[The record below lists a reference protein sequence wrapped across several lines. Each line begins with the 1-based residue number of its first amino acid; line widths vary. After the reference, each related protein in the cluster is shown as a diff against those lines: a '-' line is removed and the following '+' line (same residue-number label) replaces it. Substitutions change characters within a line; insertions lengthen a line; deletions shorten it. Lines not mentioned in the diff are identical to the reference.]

1 MLSCP
6 LRSQDD
12 VGLPPRNLPQPWNIF
27 CSQSDAIMALLSLLL
42 NGPEI
47 LKFPSESDG
56 TRPDL
61 MDVTRPCRNG
71 LWPATEYWNGGQAR
85 PPLEDTRKKA

>member
-1 MLSCP
+1 MPSHP

-12 VGLPPRNLPQPWNIF
+12 VGLPSRDLPQPWNIF
-27 CSQSDAIMALLSLLL
+27 HSQSDAIMAPLSLLP

-47 LKFPSESDG
+47 LKFPSESNG
-56 TRPDL
+56 TCPDP

-71 LWPATEYWNGGQAR
+71 LLPATEYRNGG
-85 PPLEDTRKKA
+85 

>member
-1 MLSCP
+1 MPSRP

-12 VGLPPRNLPQPWNIF
+12 VGLLSRDLPQPWNIF
-27 CSQSDAIMALLSLLL
+27 HSQSDAIMAPLSLLP
-42 NGPEI
+42 NDPEI

-56 TRPDL
+56 TYPDP

-71 LWPATEYWNGGQAR
+71 LWPATEYRNGG
-85 PPLEDTRKKA
+85 